1 MGDDSNSEFPRSC
14 GWALPWIVA
23 LQCGGRVRVFEWAGV
38 ALSRGGDESVRLFN
52 LSRRFFENARI
63 WGGPRKNNQDIRTR
77 LRAGS
82 GPMSGSDAA
91 ERRARAVPVHR
102 STYYSCTASNLL
114 LILFYVHLALA
125 GSLLMHSGLTTRLTM
140 LRMRLGLT
148 PTPPQ
153 TSLRQHHFALKAE
166 RFKNI

>member
-1 MGDDSNSEFPRSC
+1 MGDDSNSEFLRSC

-52 LSRRFFENARI
+52 LSRINNAASSKTR
-63 WGGPRKNNQDIRTR
+63 GSGEDLVKNNLDIRTGV
-77 LRAGS
+77 RAGN

-140 LRMRLGLT
+140 LRMHVGS
-148 PTPPQ
+148 PPP
-153 TSLRQHHFALKAE
+153 TSLR
-166 RFKNI
+166 